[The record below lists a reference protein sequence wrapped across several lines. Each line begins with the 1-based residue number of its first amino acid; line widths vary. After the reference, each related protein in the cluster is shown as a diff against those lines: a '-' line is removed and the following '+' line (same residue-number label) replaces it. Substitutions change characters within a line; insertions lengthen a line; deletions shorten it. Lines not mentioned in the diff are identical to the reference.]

1 MSSSPSPDGLAEG
14 RAGSQGP
21 DGLEVDFLI
30 DAQIWQNIPALQ
42 ATIHTALAAA
52 REYVVT
58 HEGIEF
64 LPECE
69 LSLVF
74 TDDAAIRLLNAEHR
88 GKDKATNVLSFP
100 IDEDAD
106 VFGPMLGDIVFA
118 YETVDRERG
127 ELGLAF
133 EAHLTHLCIHGFLH
147 LLGYDH
153 IEPDEAD
160 KMESVEVAILAAL
173 DMENPYEGTV
183 PLDMP
188 D

>member
-1 MSSSPSPDGLAEG
+1 MSASSDKGVLIGKDSLIESDQWQAVET
-14 RAGSQGP
+14 
-21 DGLEVDFLI
+21 LEAVI
-30 DAQIWQNIPALQ
+30 HQ
-42 ATIHTALAAA
+42 AIEAASRFVRDEEA
-52 REYVVT
+52 
-58 HEGIEF
+58 ISF

-74 TDDAAIRLLNAEHR
+74 TDDAAIRILNADHR

-100 IDEDAD
+100 QDEDAEI
-106 VFGPMLGDIVFA
+106 FGPMLGDIVFA
-118 YETVDRERG
+118 YETVEREAK

-133 EAHLTHLCIHGFLH
+133 TDHLTHLCVHGFLH

-153 IEPDEAD
+153 METDEAE
-160 KMESVEVAILAAL
+160 KMESVEIAILDRLGLA
-173 DMENPYEGTV
+173 NPYAGTV